1 MGLGLFELLRRGMWS
16 LLRVEHETLT
26 LREARHARHLE
37 RRRAKRRRYAMR
49 FRTRSHRR
57 VFESPPP
64 PPLPRWRAGDDVK
77 RSELAERLLISPRP
91 SASPRGMSKT
101 KSEGNLLR

>member
-1 MGLGLFELLRRGMWS
+1 MWS

-26 LREARHARHLE
+26 LREARHARHVE
-37 RRRAKRRRYAMR
+37 RRRAERRRYAMR

-64 PPLPRWRAGDDVK
+64 PPLPHWRAGDDE
-77 RSELAERLLISPRP
+77 RSELTERLLSPRP
-91 SASPRGMSKT
+91 PASPRGMSKAN
-101 KSEGNLLR
+101 SEGNLLR